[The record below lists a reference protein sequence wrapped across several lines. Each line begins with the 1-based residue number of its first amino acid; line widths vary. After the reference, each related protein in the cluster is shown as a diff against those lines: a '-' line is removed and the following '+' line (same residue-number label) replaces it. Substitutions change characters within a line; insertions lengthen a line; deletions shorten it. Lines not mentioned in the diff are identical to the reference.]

1 MYYILAE
8 KQIEEAPMRDRIS
21 LRQANQHFSRYV
33 AAVEQGDEFV
43 ITRRGRPVAK
53 LSPVDHERGLTGEQ
67 RAALGRTLERMR
79 RGYPLGGGGF
89 RREDLYER

>member
-1 MYYILAE
+1 
-8 KQIEEAPMRDRIS
+8 MRDRIS

-53 LSPVDHERGLTGEQ
+53 LTPVKQDRALTGEQ
-67 RAALGRTLERMR
+67 RSALARTVERMR

>member
-1 MYYILAE
+1 
-8 KQIEEAPMRDRIS
+8 MRDRIS

-33 AAVEQGDEFV
+33 AAVEKGDEFV

-53 LSPVDHERGLTGEQ
+53 LTAIDQERALTGAQ
-67 RAALGRTLERMR
+67 RSALARTVERMR
-79 RGYPLGGGGF
+79 RGYHLGGGGF

>member
-1 MYYILAE
+1 M
-8 KQIEEAPMRDRIS
+8 QDRIS

-53 LSPVDHERGLTGEQ
+53 LTPVDQDRVLTGEQ
-67 RAALGRTLERMR
+67 RSALARTVERMR